1 MHTFIKISLVLLTI
15 GTVLVFASIGSSIK
29 HNLRDARLEYCQRM
43 ESQSGM
49 NIFFDDEC
57 YLVIGNDVFR
67 ITGMDDQLIKKF
79 IEYELR
85 YSIGRGH
92 DEHATFAERSEKR
105 HDALQFINSSW
116 FDTCCLFV
124 GYDSVNIRRVTL
136 EATVQPIPEAQMP
149 FQVIFEE
156 RA

>member
-1 MHTFIKISLVLLTI
+1 MIS
-15 GTVLVFASIGSSIK
+15 
-29 HNLRDARLEYCQRM
+29 
-43 ESQSGM
+43 
-49 NIFFDDEC
+49 
-57 YLVIGNDVFR
+57 
-67 ITGMDDQLIKKF
+67 KF

-92 DEHATFAERSEKR
+92 DEHTTFAERSEKR

-136 EATVQPIPEAQMP
+136 KHAGDEIPEAQML
-149 FQVIFEE
+149 FQVVFEE
-156 RA
+156 REV